1 MPLSKQAFAA
11 VRTVDGREYIDI
23 FTVNPFRGETEYKAL
38 MVDRALPT
46 WAAEN
51 PVQRIAAV
59 EIHEIEG

>member
-1 MPLSKQAFAA
+1 
-11 VRTVDGREYIDI
+11 VDGREYIDI
-23 FTVNPFRGETEYKAL
+23 FTINPFRGETEYKAL
-38 MVDRALPT
+38 MVDRALST